1 MTLRNGLCKREVK
14 AEVEHKE
21 VQTDS
26 EHKGIQTDS
35 ERASAE
41 ENELSG
47 TRDQGVQSQCT
58 YRRDVNPMRF
68 AIVPEYAR

>member
-1 MTLRNGLCKREVK
+1 MVAGMTLRNGLCKREVK

-26 EHKGIQTDS
+26 EHKEIQTDS

-41 ENELSG
+41 ENAEWNSRSG
-47 TRDQGVQSQCT
+47 SSESVRL
-58 YRRDVNPMRF
+58 P
-68 AIVPEYAR
+68 ARCESNE